1 MIHFPPNRVFENRY
15 QDVPSSGGSLI
26 PGRLRHSRLTSN
38 RIDVSSTKPEVQA
51 KLSDAQKGSRSSAH
65 NGWPYF
71 PSLACG
77 ADWGYPEFP
86 KKFWKGASCATGHW
100 YNRTS
105 LWSRQTSPRGR
116 CAFSIW
122 LWEHG
127 CVGLANEPEALVR
140 ISHKAGR
147 IAKRLPGRNAGTC
160 NRSKTNRKGAKAM
173 NQERGLIHAV
183 YVVSR

>member
-51 KLSDAQKGSRSSAH
+51 KLSDAQKCSRSSAR

-86 KKFWKGASCATGHW
+86 KKFWKGASYATGHW
-100 YNRTS
+100 YNWSS
-105 LWSRQTSPRGR
+105 LVEPADPHPSPLPRGAGDGDAGR
-116 CAFSIW
+116 AVLF
-122 LWEHG
+122 LNRV
-127 CVGLANEPEALVR
+127 VGLTSIRLDVSLECRIRPGINEPPEDGM
-140 ISHKAGR
+140 S
-147 IAKRLPGRNAGTC
+147 
-160 NRSKTNRKGAKAM
+160 
-173 NQERGLIHAV
+173 
-183 YVVSR
+183 

>member
-51 KLSDAQKGSRSSAH
+51 KLSDAQKCSRSSAR

-86 KKFWKGASCATGHW
+86 KKFWKGASYATGHW

-105 LWSRQTSPRGR
+105 PVELADPHPGPLPRGAGDCGASR
-116 CAFSIW
+116 AVLF
-122 LWEHG
+122 LNLG
-127 CVGLANEPEALVR
+127 VGKLQEGRR
-140 ISHKAGR
+140 ITAEFAEMRGEEEGIRSDPP
-147 IAKRLPGRNAGTC
+147 RLSAT
-160 NRSKTNRKGAKAM
+160 S
-173 NQERGLIHAV
+173 AV
-183 YVVSR
+183 QT